1 MEAVQAE
8 RLAQE
13 EQDFSSPVVLT
24 GHQAN
29 IKRVPVAAGST
40 ALGMSWLP
48 APPRFSLPMKFYKH
62 YTSVPNTPEIAQVN
76 SAWINFI
83 LGPCSRERTYSRREH
98 GSHQRR
104 R

>member
-13 EQDFSSPVVLT
+13 EQDPSTPVALQ
-24 GHQAN
+24 GHRAT

-40 ALGMSWLP
+40 AIGMSWLP

-62 YTSVPNTPEIAQVN
+62 YTSVPNTPETDQVKN
-76 SAWINFI
+76 S
-83 LGPCSRERTYSRREH
+83 R
-98 GSHQRR
+98 
-104 R
+104 